1 MGRKC
6 CISRGE
12 PRLNSGGNKLE
23 ESEKEVTVLVGVG
36 SPEEA
41 RTQQGEQLQEWD
53 LPRVLNLEKESSER
67 FKRTH
72 LEQIQ
77 RCINLPRQIT
87 FAAHTKQ
94 VETGQGLE

>member
-41 RTQQGEQLQEWD
+41 RTQQGEQLQE
-53 LPRVLNLEKESSER
+53 
-67 FKRTH
+67 
-72 LEQIQ
+72 
-77 RCINLPRQIT
+77 
-87 FAAHTKQ
+87 
-94 VETGQGLE
+94 